1 MKRTAAFV
9 LLILIGVCGVFA
21 GDGFAIDLPE
31 PVFYQPVIT
40 PADNYEQAAPE
51 IFIPALP
58 AWGYQDLAYL
68 WMTDP
73 MGDRVERI
81 RFSPL
86 VTLAAAADSD
96 ASAPVIPANIRNNRF
111 YLESVRLTKLAQET
125 YDYGDYDASSEYA
138 TEAIRYA
145 QLSDEYVA
153 LQLRIKAANDA
164 ITAARSRLDWAV
176 SVSAPDR
183 YPAEFSRAQASYDL
197 AINERAG
204 EHWEEAVEAANQV
217 LLALANVQAAPPS
230 AAPPVVADK
239 LALPAQYTVRP
250 WAVSKDCLWN
260 IAGRPWAYNDSTKWR
275 LIYEANRLRL
285 PDPNNPDLIHPGMV
299 LDIPSI
305 RGEIRQGLWDVSKNY
320 DPLR

>member
-1 MKRTAAFV
+1 MKKIAAFV
-9 LLILIGVCGVFA
+9 LFVMIGVCGVFA

-31 PVFYQPVIT
+31 PVFYQP
-40 PADNYEQAAPE
+40 DSYEQAAPE
-51 IFIPALP
+51 TFIPALP
-58 AWGYQDLAYL
+58 VWGYQELAYL
-68 WMTDP
+68 WMTNP
-73 MGDRVERI
+73 VGDRAEPI

-86 VTLAAAADSD
+86 VTLAAASDSD

-111 YLESVRLTKLAQET
+111 YLESVRLTQLAQET
-125 YDYGDYDASSEYA
+125 YDYGDYDASYEYA
-138 TEAIRYA
+138 AEAIRYA

-164 ITAARSRLDWAV
+164 IAAARSRLDWAV
-176 SVSAPDR
+176 SESAPNR
-183 YPAEFSRAQASYDL
+183 YPEEFGRAQGFYDL
-197 AINERAG
+197 AINERAA
-204 EHWEEAVEAANQV
+204 EKWEDAVEAANQV
-217 LLALANVQAAPPS
+217 LVALANVQAAPPPS
-230 AAPPVVADK
+230 VAPPPVSDR

-275 LIYEANRLRL
+275 LIYEANRARFPE
-285 PDPNNPDLIHPGMV
+285 PDNPDLIHPGMV

-305 RGEIRQGLWDVSKNY
+305 GGEARQGMWDATKNY